1 MTWKPN
7 DRFQLSGI
15 VNLGTHCP
23 RARTKGT
30 IIEILHNKK
39 AKALLDK
46 IENQENIEA
55 IIKLRDIK
63 PL

>member
-1 MTWKPN
+1 MDWKTD
-7 DRFQLSGI
+7 DRFKLSGI
-15 VNLGTHCP
+15 INLGTHCP
-23 RARTKGT
+23 RVRTKGT

-46 IENQENIEA
+46 VENKENIEA